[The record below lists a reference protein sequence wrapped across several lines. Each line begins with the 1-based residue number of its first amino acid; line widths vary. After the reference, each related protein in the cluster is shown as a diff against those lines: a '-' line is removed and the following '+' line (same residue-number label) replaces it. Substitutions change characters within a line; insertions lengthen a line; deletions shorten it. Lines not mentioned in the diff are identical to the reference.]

1 MRIGGRLGIALFPL
15 AVLAFA
21 QQAAH
26 AQGGPPLLTDDPATP
41 GNGHQEINVGFTLDR
56 NPATTLLEAPRLDV
70 NYGLGDHIQL
80 KYEIPWLVLD
90 RGRERTRSGLANSP
104 FGVKWR
110 FADEERRGVTYSFI
124 R

>member
-26 AQGGPPLLTDDPATP
+26 AQSGPPLLTDDPATP
-41 GNGHQEINVGFTLDR
+41 GNEHWEINVGFTLDR
-56 NPATTLLEAPRLDV
+56 NPPTARLDV
-70 NYGLGDHIQL
+70 NYDLGDHIQL

-90 RGRERTRSGLANSP
+90 RSRERTRSGLANSP